1 VVKSLAM
8 ARLVLLWA
16 SLCLVVKAGDAG
28 AEPLATIN
36 PDPLS
41 VEGHNAIVTSK
52 IKPRPTADKDV
63 DAALAALKAEG
74 NGARRRSSLR
84 YQLLGDG
91 RKGSAKVAPA
101 EGGEEE

>member
-1 VVKSLAM
+1 MVKSLAM

-63 DAALAALKAEG
+63 DAALAALKG
-74 NGARRRSSLR
+74 IH
-84 YQLLGDG
+84 
-91 RKGSAKVAPA
+91 
-101 EGGEEE
+101 